1 MELIEREAAIDTLE
15 KHGVAT
21 DFGTHLLRHMPTID
35 AAPAVHGRW
44 MKTEYISRPALMRS
58 LTEGSEQRKL
68 REMTGADAYYE
79 FVQLVNSIPAA
90 VVRCTDGTCRG
101 PDSDFY
107 CADGTRMDLPE

>member
-1 MELIEREAAIDTLE
+1 
-15 KHGVAT
+15 
-21 DFGTHLLRHMPTID
+21 
-35 AAPAVHGRW
+35 
-44 MKTEYISRPALMRS
+44 MKAEYISRPALMGA

-90 VVRCTDGTCRG
+90 DAMCVVRCTDGTCRG

-107 CADGTRMDLPE
+107 CADGTRMDPTEDLQP